1 MVTAQ
6 VSSAATSQPAVTGTS
21 QNAAQNALTTVTHLV
36 SSVINFV
43 LNPMAGTSPTTPAQ
57 PPLIWGLLA
66 FARKEFDNFFGALAG
81 DASASAAGAQQLT
94 TFALAA
100 ATNTIPPRP
109 AFPTPGQQLS
119 PSTNFVDWVT
129 GNFLPNN
136 TYQRFGVWGTDV
148 GTMWD
153 NGIPDN
159 PSGVVDDPSDP
170 YEVHQI
176 LMAVG
181 DTFSGANM
189 TGNWMSNTL
198 FRSSDTN
205 LADGISIADGQW
217 FNGNMFGGAPLS
229 SPTTARQIVLQNE
242 LPAGLPAGVTLIPT
256 AGISLSTPGTEFGA
270 TQYLSFMSVKQWG
283 SPGSWTTNYSG
294 IAYSTDNGENWQ
306 IAPSSIRQNSA
317 FSGNKNFQQAALVM
331 GNDGYV
337 YAYGTPNGRQGA
349 AYLSRVL
356 PQNILDASKYQYYS
370 AGTKSWFGSTPAG
383 WYTNAPSKAT
393 AVFGKQSGACG
404 VANPGNTVSEMS
416 VQYNDYLG
424 KYIVMYT
431 DQFNNVVIRTSD
443 SPQGAWSTATTILA
457 QQTGGI
463 YAPMM
468 NPWSPSTLGT
478 GSDLFWNLS
487 LSSDYDIMEMHT
499 DLSQVQV

>member
-1 MVTAQ
+1 M
-6 VSSAATSQPAVTGTS
+6 
-21 QNAAQNALTTVTHLV
+21 TTVTHLV

-43 LNPMAGTSPTTPAQ
+43 LNPLAGTSPTTPAQ

-66 FARKEFDNFFGALAG
+66 FARKEFDNFFGALAN
-81 DASASAAGAQQLT
+81 DASASSTPVQQQLT
-94 TFALAA
+94 SFALAA
-100 ATNTIPPRP
+100 AANPIPPRP

-159 PSGVVDDPSDP
+159 PSGIVDNPSNP

-176 LMAVG
+176 LTAAG
-181 DTFSGANM
+181 DTFSGPNM

-198 FRSSDTN
+198 FRSSDAN
-205 LADGISIADGQW
+205 LADGMSIANGEW

-229 SPTTARQIVLQNE
+229 SPTTARQIILQNK
-242 LPAGLPAGVTLIPT
+242 LPAGLPAGVTLVPT
-256 AGISLSTPGTEFGA
+256 AGISVPTPATEFGA

-306 IAPSSIRQNSA
+306 IAPSSIRKNSPY
-317 FSGNKNFQQAALVM
+317 SGNKNFQQAAFVT

-370 AGTKSWFGSTPAG
+370 AGTKSWLGTTPAG

-393 AVFGKQSGACG
+393 PVFGKQAGAFG

-416 VQYNDYLG
+416 VQYNKYLG
-424 KYIVMYT
+424 KYVVMYT

-443 SPQGAWSTATTILA
+443 SPRGAWSTATTILT
-457 QQTGGI
+457 QQSGGI

-468 NPWSPSTLGT
+468 NPWSPSTAGT
-478 GSDLFWNLS
+478 GSDLYWNLS
-487 LSSDYDIMEMHT
+487 LYSTYDIMEMHT
-499 DLSQVQV
+499 DLSQVKV